1 MAVPSIV
8 GAIVPLPMS
17 VADNTAAALT
27 PLAGESPLV
36 RVLRTLL
43 GAVAEPA
50 AVVVATAEPLVGHVQ
65 ESLATQGLPITVAVG
80 ADPGARAQCLA
91 AALEYFER
99 ENISPQHVIVHDI
112 HRPLASADLL
122 DRVISAL
129 RNGGTVVM
137 PTLPLTDS
145 VKSVDEH
152 GSVTG
157 TLDRSVLQ
165 IVQYP
170 RGFATDQL
178 ARLLAERSSDEFD
191 ELEEAITAG
200 APITVVDG
208 DSSAFV
214 AELPRDAAFVE
225 AIIAHRPAGG
235 S

>member
-8 GAIVPLPMS
+8 GAIVPLPMT
-17 VADNTAAALT
+17 VAGNTTAAFT
-27 PLAGESPLV
+27 RLAGEAPLV
-36 RVLRTLL
+36 RVLRTIL

-50 AVVVATAEPLVGHVQ
+50 AVVVATAKPLLGDVR
-65 ESLATQGLPITVAVG
+65 ESLAAHGLSTAVAVA
-80 ADPGARAQCLA
+80 ADPGARAQCLTA
-91 AALEYFER
+91 GLDYFER
-99 ENISPQHVIVHDI
+99 EQISPQHVIVHDVR
-112 HRPLASADLL
+112 RPLASADLFG
-122 DRVISAL
+122 RVVAAL
-129 RNGGTVVM
+129 RKGGPVVM
-137 PTLPLTDS
+137 PALPLTDS

-157 TLDRSVLQ
+157 SLDRSLLQ
-165 IVQYP
+165 VVQYP

-178 ARLLAERSSDEFD
+178 ARLLAQRSSDEFD
-191 ELEEAITAG
+191 ELEEVIAAG

-225 AIIAHRPAGG
+225 AIIAHRPAGD